1 MSILSKLKAVYA
13 FLILVVVFV
22 SCSKQQALT
31 GYYSGSL
38 QFSEYEKLE
47 ARLWLDEDSSFVY
60 ISQANMD
67 EDWFFFA
74 GKWQLIEGKLFLNSV
89 DAHQLWLHPSK
100 NRLEVL
106 DFSGNTVIGEKHF
119 VLHKSLEIPNE
130 TVNISLPG
138 ELTFDAEGYKF
149 RPCAGNANYHI
160 ALEAE
165 DLQPLELENL
175 GQGLDKVFVDL
186 RVEAIF
192 PESLVAAQKPLQLLE
207 VCGLA
212 APCEE

>member
-1 MSILSKLKAVYA
+1 MRILSRLRVAYV
-13 FLILVVVFV
+13 FLVFIMIFV
-22 SCSKQQALT
+22 SCSKQEPLT

-47 ARLWLDEDSSFVY
+47 VRLWLDEDSSFVY

-74 GKWQLIEGKLFLNSV
+74 GKWQFKEGKLFLNSG
-89 DAHQLWLHPSK
+89 DAHQLWLQPSK

-106 DFSGNTVIGEKHF
+106 DFSGNTVIGEKHLI
-119 VLHKSLEIPNE
+119 LHKSLEIPNE
-130 TVNISLPG
+130 TVNIFLPG

-149 RPCAGNANYHI
+149 RPCAGNADYQI
-160 ALEAE
+160 ELEAE
-165 DLQPLELENL
+165 DLQLIELEKL
-175 GQGLDKVFVDL
+175 GQGIEKAYVNL
-186 RVEAIF
+186 RVEAAF
-192 PESLVAAQKPLQLLE
+192 SESLVAAQKPLQLLE